1 MGKSIEKILITGGA
15 GFIGSALSMNLIEKG
30 YNVTVI
36 DNLLEQ
42 IHGSNMGSESYTYN
56 LIKDKVNFIYGDVRD
71 KEKLKL
77 AVRNQDAIIH
87 LAAETGTGQSMYEIS
102 RYSEVNVQA
111 TANLLNILC
120 NESHNVKKLIVS
132 STRALYGEGKYK
144 CKVHGDVYPTFRN
157 EHQMKNGFFDCY
169 CPICGEDLNLV
180 STDEYSKIHPSSI
193 YGITKSAQEQ
203 LIMTLGKNIGIQTFA
218 LRYQNVY
225 GPGQSLKNPYTGI
238 LSIFSNQILNGADIN
253 IFEDGKESRDFIYI
267 DDVVS
272 ATSSMLKTDISTSDI
287 FNVGSGKGITVIKV
301 VDELMKNYNGNS
313 EIKISGN
320 FRVGDIRHNVADI
333 KKIQSAFNW
342 KPKTDFEKGIEKFS
356 QWVKMQNREESLY
369 LKSLAEMRTKGLLK

>member
-1 MGKSIEKILITGGA
+1 MGKNIEKILITGGA
-15 GFIGSALSMNLIEKG
+15 GFIGSALSMHLIGKG
-30 YNVTVI
+30 YNVTVL
-36 DNLLEQ
+36 DNLHEQ
-42 IHGSNMGSESYTYN
+42 IHGLNMGSESYTYN
-56 LIKDKVNFIYGDVRD
+56 LIKDNVNFIYGDVRD

-77 AVRNQDAIIH
+77 AVRDQDAIIH

-120 NESHNVKKLIVS
+120 NESHKVKKLIVA

-144 CKVHGDVYPTFRN
+144 CKIHGDVYPASRN
-157 EHQMKNGFFDCY
+157 ENQMKNGFFDCY
-169 CPICGEDLNLV
+169 CPICGDDLNLDL
-180 STDEYSKIHPSSI
+180 TDECSKIHPSSI

-203 LIMTLGKNIGIQTFA
+203 LVMTLGKNIGIQTFA

-238 LSIFSNQILNGADIN
+238 LSIFSNQILNGSDIN

-272 ATSSMLKTDISTSDI
+272 ATSSMLKTDIRTSEV
-287 FNVGSGKGITVIKV
+287 FNIGSGKGTTVIKV
-301 VDELMKNYNGNS
+301 VNELMKNYNGNS
-313 EIKISGN
+313 EINISGN
-320 FRVGDIRHNVADI
+320 FRVGDIRHNIADI
-333 KKIQSAFNW
+333 KKIQSVFNW
-342 KPKTDFEKGIEKFS
+342 KPRTSFEKGIEKFS
-356 QWVKMQNREESLY
+356 QWVKTQNIEESYY
-369 LKSLAEMRTKGLLK
+369 LKSLAEMKSKGLFK